1 MAELVAEH
9 LILLVDDEVA
19 VRNFY
24 QLYLENNL
32 FKVRPAASA
41 SEALR
46 LLDQEPVSLAVIDVY
61 LGNESGIDLLR
72 RIRAFVP
79 VLQNFSRISNG
90 CSPSEIT
97 SSPEPAKRT

>member
-1 MAELVAEH
+1 MRTRNPVPFQDSPDLPSEE
-9 LILLVDDEVA
+9 ILREVA

-32 FKVRPAASA
+32 FKVRSAASA

-79 VLQNFSRISNG
+79 LSRLLL
-90 CSPSEIT
+90 
-97 SSPEPAKRT
+97 

>member
-1 MAELVAEH
+1 MRTRNPVPFQDSPDLPSEE
-9 LILLVDDEVA
+9 ILREVA

-32 FKVRPAASA
+32 FKVRSAASA

-79 VLQNFSRISNG
+79 ALRLLL
-90 CSPSEIT
+90 
-97 SSPEPAKRT
+97 